1 MPEKAKRV
9 LGRGLDA
16 LLPSVETASKKVV
29 EVEIGRIKPSRKQPR
44 EKIDE
49 NSLNELVLSIKEHG
63 IIQPILVRPISEG
76 EYEII
81 AGERRWR
88 AAQKAGLNSVPVII
102 KEVEDVKMVEIALVE
117 NIQREDLNPI
127 ELARAYKMILD
138 NFDLTQEELA
148 IKVGKDRATIAN
160 TLRLLSLSEKV
171 QKALIDGLI
180 SVGHAKA
187 ILCLKSETEQEKVLY
202 EILKRDLTVREVEN
216 LVSKGSKKIREKENI
231 DKEPNTLEAEK
242 EMTRKLGLKVEI
254 KRKKSGGVVRIY
266 FKSEEELHHLWEWIC
281 KSGGKR

>member
-16 LLPSVETASKKVV
+16 LLPSVETVSKKVV

>member
-1 MPEKAKRV
+1 MPEKAKRG

-29 EVEIGRIKPSRKQPR
+29 EVEIGRIKPSKKQPR

-88 AAQKAGLNSVPVII
+88 AAQKAGLNSVPVLI
-102 KEVEDVKMVEIALVE
+102 KEVEDVKMLEMALVE

-127 ELARAYKMILD
+127 ELAKAYKMMLD

-187 ILCLKSETEQEKVLY
+187 ILCLKNETEQEKVLY

-216 LVSKGSKKIREKENI
+216 LVSKGTKRVVDKEKV

-242 EMTRKLGLKVEI
+242 EMTKRLGLKVEI
-254 KRKKSGGVVRIY
+254 RRKKSGGVVRIY

-281 KSGGKR
+281 KSGGRR